1 MTAGGGEWAESSVD
15 VTLNWDNVE
24 GELRDRLERAS
35 AQAARQVRKNFA
47 KLEVALRQQFD
58 RMATGFAK
66 SMQKIDSSASRTATS
81 VQRSW
86 AVALTRMMSATEAA
100 TTRIK
105 QSLDEIPRNIA
116 VRIAVSHTGM
126 EPTDIRRLTT
136 ALTRLQQVGNV
147 DALVSVQMAGA
158 NAADIT
164 AMASALR
171 RLNRVGD
178 NVNLVINVTVNGM
191 AEVERLNLLLRSLP
205 RRTSTRVD
213 VDANSAVRAAKT
225 IGGLG
230 GSVLGVMGTFAKWTS
245 IAGAATVALG
255 GMMPVVA
262 ALGAAL
268 ASAAVAGAGAF
279 AAGMGAM
286 LVAVAAL
293 KTAFSGVGDALK
305 SAFDPADAE
314 KFNEA
319 LAKLSPEAQKSV
331 LAVQSLGKEFKSVV
345 GLKVQDAMFA
355 GLAPQIEQLQKL
367 LGPVRDAML
376 TVVDGFNEGAKSALR
391 FVNSA
396 RGATV
401 VKTLLGESANM
412 AGNFGSALG
421 NLVPGILAIG
431 AGSAQVFGPMTNGI
445 AGAARSLSE
454 FLVRAQE
461 SGQMQAFFERAVE
474 VARQLGAVLGE
485 LGGII
490 GGVFRAASAA
500 GDGQFLGSLM
510 TSLESINAWVNGPGA
525 GALQQFFASTAQ
537 AMGVVMP
544 ILLQV
549 AGIIGGQVA
558 PALAGLITAIGPAVS
573 DLVANIGQGI
583 AALAPA
589 MGPLGTAISAIA
601 TALGPVMPVLGQLIA
616 TFVQLAGPIIG
627 ALAQAL
633 GPVLVTVGN
642 SLITILQ
649 ALMPA
654 VQPIAD
660 LFVALGPVI
669 GQLASMLGGMLGA
682 ALQVL
687 VPVVVLLA
695 NGLTAVLPI
704 VTGLLQM
711 LQPLTTAIGALAAGV
726 LVAYGAF
733 KVFKLVQTI
742 ISGVRIAWMLLNLAW
757 IASPIGVIITGITAL
772 IAGLALFFTKTEVGR
787 NLWDKIWGSI
797 KSTWDVVWG
806 ALQSGF
812 QKLGDIAKWLWE
824 NALKP
829 AFDGIGKAI
838 GFVKQH
844 WEVFA
849 AVLGGPIGILAA
861 LQSKF
866 GVVTTVINALGTA
879 ISWLWQNVI
888 QPAFSVIGAIIGAAW
903 SVIKVVFD
911 LWLQGVKAVGAV
923 VLWLWNNVVTPAF
936 NVIGAVIGAAWSV
949 IKLVFDGWKMAI
961 QFVGNIVMWLWNNVV
976 APAFSAIGTIISTAW
991 GVISN
996 VFEFLGQGIKN
1007 IGAFFGD
1014 LAVTM
1019 RDKATQAKDWVVEK
1033 FTAVI
1038 DFFRGLPDKVRQF
1051 ASAIWEPIQSAAKTV
1066 FNTIANLWNNT
1077 VGRLSFTI
1085 PDIPGMPG
1093 RGQTISMPQ
1102 IPTFAHG
1109 GSVRGPGTGTSDS
1122 ILARLSNGEF
1132 VEPAAAVTPA
1142 TLPLLEAIRGGWQP
1156 PVGLFEAMVPG
1167 FAPGGLVGR
1176 EPYGLP
1182 VGTSGEVNVPWVDEI
1197 EKRFGVKAST
1207 YAGHQEKSGKNKGI
1221 DWSGPVPAMQRLAEY
1236 FRSIKGDLE
1245 QVIWMNPETG
1255 ERIGVA
1261 DGQMVGPGT
1270 SQPGYYANDW
1280 ADHTDHVHTRQSY
1293 SLGGSVPNARGID
1306 NTPGGAS
1313 PTLGGTAGAASS
1325 TPIGSGIA
1333 SSSSGGSS
1341 SWGNSGGGSKYNSA
1355 EEASK
1360 ANVVPVWV
1368 ENWPAT
1374 MGGGGGGLGG
1384 APMGPAAGLGGAPA
1398 PAAAGGGAA
1407 AVPAGAGI
1415 GKLTRSSSKQE
1426 VGEAIYWEARKRG
1439 YSHEDAIK
1447 LISTG
1452 LQESGLSPT
1461 AIGGGGAWHGVYQQD
1476 TSYPGRDDPNKNIE
1490 AFLDR
1495 MDKKRKGPG
1504 ASQDMWKNIFWLQQ
1518 APGIDTAEGAY
1529 SGGRQAYLTEIQSQQ
1544 AEAKRIADAA
1554 AAKAPKPAAPAP
1566 SSTTTT
1572 TTSTTTATPPPDL
1585 GGVPPTT
1592 PPPPAATPGA
1602 TPGAT
1607 PTGSQSMPFG
1617 QARADAWAREQDFG
1631 KQARNWALGAVTEE
1645 VGGLL
1650 APIGADG
1657 LFKQAIDELIK
1668 YLDAQPQQAPQT
1680 VKYAD
1685 TVNNYGTSG
1694 KENRDKMLEGMT
1706 AVTETYRQG

>member
-35 AQAARQVRKNFA
+35 AQAAREVRKNFA
-47 KLEVALRQQFD
+47 KLEVATRQSFD
-58 RMATGFAK
+58 RMATGFTKA
-66 SMQKIDSSASRTATS
+66 MGKIDTAAARHSSS
-81 VQRSW
+81 VQKSW
-86 AVALTRMMSATEAA
+86 AVALTRMMAA
-100 TTRIK
+100 TDAATSRIK
-105 QSLDEIPRNIA
+105 QSLDEIPKNLAI
-116 VRIAVSHTGM
+116 RIAVTHTGM

-147 DALVSVQMAGA
+147 DALVSVQMVGA
-158 NAADIT
+158 STADVT

-213 VDANSAVRAAKT
+213 VDANSAVRAAKS

-230 GSVLGVMGTFAKWTS
+230 GSVLGVMGTFTKWTS
-245 IAGAATVALG
+245 IAGAATIALG

-319 LAKLSPEAQKSV
+319 LAKLSPQAQKSV
-331 LAVQSLGKEFKSVV
+331 LAMQSLGKEFKSVV
-345 GLKVQDAMFA
+345 GLKVQDAMFS

-376 TVVDGFNEGAKSALR
+376 TVVDGFNEGAKSALG
-391 FVNSA
+391 FVNSV

-401 VKTLLGESANM
+401 VKTFLAESSNI

-421 NLVPGILAIG
+421 NIVPGILAIG
-431 AGSAQVFGPMTNGI
+431 AGSAQVFGPMTDGI

-461 SGQMQAFFERAVE
+461 TGQMQAFFQRAVD

-525 GALQQFFASTAQ
+525 GALQSFFASTAQ

-573 DLVANIGQGI
+573 ELVANIGQGI

-589 MGPLGTAISAIA
+589 MGPLGAAISAIA
-601 TALGPVMPVLGQLIA
+601 SALGPVMPVLGQLIA

-654 VQPIAD
+654 VQPIAE

-669 GQLASMLGGMLGA
+669 AQLASMLGGMLGA

-695 NGLTAVLPI
+695 NALTAVMPVVLGI
-704 VTGLLQM
+704 LQM
-711 LQPLTTAIGALAAGV
+711 LQPFTTAIGALAAGV

-733 KVFKLVQTI
+733 KVFKMVQTI
-742 ISGVRIAWMLLNLAW
+742 IAAVRIAWLLLNLAF
-757 IASPIGVIITGITAL
+757 IASPIGAI
-772 IAGLALFFTKTEVGR
+772 IAGIAALAAGLYLFFTKTEVGR
-787 NLWDKIWGSI
+787 QLWDKIWNSI
-797 KSTWDVVWG
+797 KATFSVVWNAIKAAWDAVYPYIEAGFRALG
-806 ALQSGF
+806 ATAQ
-812 QKLGDIAKWLWE
+812 WLWN
-824 NALKP
+824 NAIGP
-829 AFDGIGKAI
+829 AFRFIG
-838 GFVKQH
+838 
-844 WEVFA
+844 
-849 AVLGGPIGILAA
+849 
-861 LQSKF
+861 
-866 GVVTTVINALGTA
+866 
-879 ISWLWQNVI
+879 
-888 QPAFSVIGAIIGAAW
+888 GAIQLAW
-903 SVIKVVFD
+903 SVIKV
-911 LWLQGVKAVGAV
+911 
-923 VLWLWNNVVTPAF
+923 AF
-936 NVIGAVIGAAWSV
+936 QAWV
-949 IKLVFDGWKMAI
+949 AYIKLIGS
-961 QFVGNIVMWLWNNVV
+961 IVMWLWNNAVM
-976 APAFSAIGTIISTAW
+976 PAFDAIKGIISAAW
-991 GVISN
+991 GFISQK
-996 VFEFLGQGIKN
+996 FAEFKLGLQVLG
-1007 IGAFFGD
+1007 GFFGD
-1014 LAVTM
+1014 LARTINEKV
-1019 RDKATQAKDWVVEK
+1019 TQARDWVVEK
-1033 FTAVI
+1033 FTAVV
-1038 DFFRGLPDKVRQF
+1038 DFFRNLPGKIKQF
-1051 ASAIWEPIQSAAKTV
+1051 ASAIWEPIRESARTV
-1066 FNTIANLWNNT
+1066 FNAIANLWNNT
-1077 VGRLSFTI
+1077 VGKLSFRAPDWVPGLGGKGFDV
-1085 PDIPGMPG
+1085 PDIPLM
-1093 RGQTISMPQ
+1093 RT
-1102 IPTFAHG
+1102 G
-1109 GSVRGPGTGTSDS
+1109 GKVHGPGTGTSDS
-1122 ILARLSNGEF
+1122 ILARISNGEF
-1132 VEPAAAVTPA
+1132 IEPAAAVTPA

-1156 PVGLFEAMVPG
+1156 PRGLFEAMVPG
-1167 FAPGGLVGR
+1167 FAEGGLAAGR

-1182 VGTSGEVNVPWVDEI
+1182 VGTNISYGQSDRFPPWVREI
-1197 EKRFGVKAST
+1197 EQRFGVKAST

-1245 QVIWMNPETG
+1245 QVIWMNPNTG

-1261 DGQMVGPGT
+1261 DGQLVGPGT
-1270 SQPGYYANDW
+1270 SQPGYYAADW
-1280 ADHTDHVHTRQSY
+1280 SGHQDHVHTRQSY
-1293 SLGGSVPNARGID
+1293 SLGGTPQGTKGID
-1306 NTPGGAS
+1306 DTPGGAAGAS
-1313 PTLGGTAGAASS
+1313 LGGSPGGSSS
-1325 TPIGSGIA
+1325 TPIGSGIG
-1333 SSSSGGSS
+1333 SSSGGSS

-1355 EEASK
+1355 DEASK

-1368 ENWPAT
+1368 ENWPASI
-1374 MGGGGGGLGG
+1374 GGGGGGLG
-1384 APMGPAAGLGGAPA
+1384 ATPMGVDAGLGGGA
-1398 PAAAGGGAA
+1398 PAAAAPAGGS

-1415 GKLTRSSSKQE
+1415 GKLTRGSSKQE

-1439 YSHEDAIK
+1439 YSHEDAVK

-1452 LQESGLSPT
+1452 LQESGLRPD
-1461 AIGGGGAWHGVYQQD
+1461 AIGGGGAWHGIYQQD
-1476 TSYPGRDDPNKNIE
+1476 TSYPGRDDPNKNIA
-1490 AFLDR
+1490 AFFDR
-1495 MDKKRKGPG
+1495 MDTKRKGPG
-1504 ASQDMWKNIFWLQQ
+1504 ASKDMWKNIFWLQQ
-1518 APGIDTAEGAY
+1518 APGISSAESAY

-1544 AEAKRIADAA
+1544 AEARRIADAA

-1572 TTSTTTATPPPDL
+1572 TTTSTTATPPPDL
-1585 GGVPPTT
+1585 GGGTPPTT
-1592 PPPPAATPGA
+1592 PTPPPAAAPTATGA
-1602 TPGAT
+1602 PAA
-1607 PTGSQSMPFG
+1607 TGSGSSSMPFG

-1631 KQARNWALGAVTEE
+1631 KQARDWALGAINEE

-1650 APIGADG
+1650 APIGADA
-1657 LFKQAIDELIK
+1657 LFKQAVDGLIK
-1668 YLDAQPQQAPQT
+1668 YLNEQPKPAPAT

-1694 KENRDKMLEGMT
+1694 KDNRDKMLEGMT